1 MPRLRIDL
9 KAYLQSTRSKFV
21 LCQERCMYNY
31 VEYNNSSWTSSPVV
45 CVNIYVKYVKG
56 TSLTRLLSLPPESPV
71 LIPDSRM
78 ML

>member
-9 KAYLQSTRSKFV
+9 MAYLKSTRSKFV
-21 LCQERCMYNY
+21 LCQEWCVYNY
-31 VEYNNSSWTSSPVV
+31 VGYNNSSWTSSPIV
-45 CVNIYVKYVKG
+45 CVNIYVKG
-56 TSLTRLLSLPPESPV
+56 TTLTRLLSLPPESPV